1 MAKATRPWELT
12 VAPASAT
19 LRGATLMNH
28 RRPRRSV
35 DFRPSAEHDLIR
47 STVREFAERR
57 LRPLAARIDAEHWW
71 PAELATEM
79 GDLGLMGMNFPE
91 AVGGAGTD
99 MVSYCIAIEELSRA
113 CASTGVITS
122 VNNSL
127 SGWPLYTY
135 GSADQKERF
144 LRPMLS
150 GRKLGAYGL
159 TEPNAGSDVVSMQTS
174 AAKSGRGYTLN
185 GQKLFI
191 TNAGLAHTYVVFA
204 QTDKA
209 AGHKGQTAFI
219 VEQGMD
225 GFRIGKPEDKMGI
238 RGAPCCPLFFENLE
252 VPAENV
258 LGPVGE
264 GFKVAM
270 KTLDGGRLGIASQAL
285 GIAVGAHEASLA
297 YAKERRQFGRAIGSN
312 QAIQWMLA
320 DMAVRIDAARL
331 LIHRAAQMKDAGAPY
346 GKEASM
352 AKVYA
357 SETAMWTATAA
368 VQIHGGNG
376 YTKDYP
382 VERHFRDAKITE
394 IYEGTSEIQRMVI
407 AGQLLRGA

>member
-1 MAKATRPWELT
+1 M
-12 VAPASAT
+12 
-19 LRGATLMNH
+19 
-28 RRPRRSV
+28 
-35 DFRPSAEHDLIR
+35 DFQPSAEHALIR
-47 STVREFAERR
+47 QTVREFAERR
-57 LRPLAARIDAEHWW
+57 LRPIAKRIDAEHWW
-71 PAELATEM
+71 PAELAAEM
-79 GDLGLMGMNFPE
+79 GDLGLMGMNLPE
-91 AVGGAGTD
+91 SVGGAGTD
-99 MVSYCIAIEELSRA
+99 MVSYCIAVEELSRV
-113 CASTGVITS
+113 CASTGVIVS

-127 SGWPLYTY
+127 SGWPLFTY
-135 GSADQKERF
+135 GNAQQHERF
-144 LRPMLS
+144 LRPMAT

-174 AAKSGRGYTLN
+174 AVRHGNGWTLN

-191 TNAGLAHTYVVFA
+191 TNAGLAETYVVFA

-219 VEQGMD
+219 VEKGMT
-225 GFRIGKPEDKMGI
+225 GFRVGKPEDKLGI

-252 VPAENV
+252 VPQENV

-285 GIAVGAHEASLA
+285 GIAVGAYEASLA
-297 YAKERRQFGRAIGSN
+297 YAQERRQFGRPIGSN
-312 QAIQWMLA
+312 QAIQWKLA
-320 DMAVRIDAARL
+320 DMATRIDAARL
-331 LIHRAAQMKDAGAPY
+331 LIHRAAQLKDAKAPY
-346 GKEASM
+346 TKEASM

-357 SETAMWTATAA
+357 SETAMWAATEAIQ
-368 VQIHGGNG
+368 VHGGNG

-407 AGQLLRGA
+407 AGSLLKG

>member
-1 MAKATRPWELT
+1 MDLSEGP
-12 VAPASAT
+12 
-19 LRGATLMNH
+19 
-28 RRPRRSV
+28 
-35 DFRPSAEHDLIR
+35 EHQLIR
-47 STVREFAERR
+47 QTVREFADRR
-57 LRPLAARIDAEHWW
+57 VRPQAKRMDETHQFDASLLH
-71 PAELATEM
+71 EM

-91 AVGGAGTD
+91 DKGGAGAD
-99 MVSYCIAIEELSRA
+99 MVSYCIAVEELSRA
-113 CASTGVITS
+113 CASMGVIVS

-127 SGWPLYTY
+127 SGWPLFTY
-135 GSADQKERF
+135 GNDDQHERY

-150 GRKLGAYGL
+150 GRKVGAYGL

-174 AAKSGRGYTLN
+174 AARSAGGRGWTLN

-191 TNAGLAHTYVVFA
+191 TNAGLAETYVVFA

-209 AGHKGQTAFI
+209 AGHKGQTAFL
-219 VEQGMD
+219 VEKGTP
-225 GFRIGKPEDKMGI
+225 GFRIGKTEDKLGI
-238 RGAPCCPLFFENLE
+238 RAAPCCPLFFEDVE

-285 GIAVGAHEASLA
+285 GIAVGAYEASLA
-297 YAKERRQFGRAIGSN
+297 YAQERKQFGRPIGSN
-312 QAIQWMLA
+312 QAIQWKLA
-320 DMAVRIDAARL
+320 DMATRIDAARL
-331 LIHRAAQMKDAGAPY
+331 LIHRAAQLKDAKQPY
-346 GKEASM
+346 SKEASM

-357 SETAMWTATAA
+357 SETAMWVATEAIQ
-368 VQIHGGNG
+368 VHGGNG

-382 VERHFRDAKITE
+382 VERAFRDAKITE

-407 AGQLLRGA
+407 ANNLLKGQ

>member
-1 MAKATRPWELT
+1 
-12 VAPASAT
+12 
-19 LRGATLMNH
+19 
-28 RRPRRSV
+28 V
-35 DFRPSAEHDLIR
+35 DLEPSAEHQLIR
-47 STVREFAERR
+47 QTVREFAERR
-57 LRPLAARIDAEHWW
+57 LRPIARRIDETHQW
-71 PAELATEM
+71 PAELALEM
-79 GDLGLMGMNFPE
+79 GGLGLMGMNFPE
-91 AVGGAGTD
+91 EAGGAGAD
-99 MVSYCIAIEELSRA
+99 MVSYCIAIEELSRV
-113 CASTGVITS
+113 CASTGVIAS

-135 GSADQKERF
+135 GNPDQHERY
-144 LRPMLS
+144 LRPMLA

-174 AAKSGRGYTLN
+174 AVKQGNHWTLN

-191 TNAGLAHTYVVFA
+191 TNAGLAETYVVFA

-209 AGHKGQTAFI
+209 AAHKGQTAFI
-219 VEQGMD
+219 LEKGMT
-225 GFRIGKPEDKMGI
+225 GFGIGKPEEKLGI
-238 RGAPCCPLFFENLE
+238 RGAPCCPLFFENVE

-285 GIAVGAHEASLA
+285 GIAVGAYEASLS
-297 YAKERRQFGRAIGSN
+297 YAQERKQFGKPIGSN
-312 QAIQWMLA
+312 QAIQWKLA
-320 DMAVRIDAARL
+320 DMATRIEAARL
-331 LIHRAAQMKDAGAPY
+331 LIHRAAQLKDLKKPY
-346 GKEASM
+346 SKEASM

-357 SETAMWTATAA
+357 SETAMWAATEAIQ
-368 VQIHGGNG
+368 VHGGNG

-382 VERHFRDAKITE
+382 VERAFRDAKITE

-407 AGQLLRGA
+407 ANNLLKGT

>member
-1 MAKATRPWELT
+1 MDLQ
-12 VAPASAT
+12 
-19 LRGATLMNH
+19 
-28 RRPRRSV
+28 
-35 DFRPSAEHDLIR
+35 PSAEHDLIR
-47 STVREFAERR
+47 QTVREFAERR
-57 LRPLAARIDAEHWW
+57 LRPLAKRIDETHQW
-71 PAELATEM
+71 PAGLAHEM

-91 AVGGAGTD
+91 SAGGAGAD
-99 MVSYCIAIEELSRA
+99 MVSYCIAIEELSRV
-113 CASTGVITS
+113 CASTGVIAS

-127 SGWPLYTY
+127 SGWPLFTY
-135 GSADQKERF
+135 GNAEQHERF
-144 LRPMLS
+144 LKPMLS

-174 AAKSGRGYTLN
+174 AVKHGDAWTLN

-191 TNAGLAHTYVVFA
+191 TNAGLAETYVVFA

-209 AGHKGQTAFI
+209 AAHKGQTAFLLKK
-219 VEQGMD
+219 GMA
-225 GFRIGKPEDKMGI
+225 GFGIGKPEEKLGI
-238 RGAPCCPLFFENLE
+238 RGAPCCPLFFEDVE

-285 GIAVGAHEASLA
+285 GIAVGAYEASLA
-297 YAKERRQFGRAIGSN
+297 YAQERRQFGKPIGAN
-312 QAIQWMLA
+312 QAIQWKLA
-320 DMAVRIDAARL
+320 DMATRIDAARL
-331 LIHRAAQMKDAGAPY
+331 LIHRAAQLKDLKRPY
-346 GKEASM
+346 SKEASM

-357 SETAMWTATAA
+357 SETAMWAATEA
-368 VQIHGGNG
+368 VQVHGGNG

-407 AGQLLRGA
+407 ANNLLKGS